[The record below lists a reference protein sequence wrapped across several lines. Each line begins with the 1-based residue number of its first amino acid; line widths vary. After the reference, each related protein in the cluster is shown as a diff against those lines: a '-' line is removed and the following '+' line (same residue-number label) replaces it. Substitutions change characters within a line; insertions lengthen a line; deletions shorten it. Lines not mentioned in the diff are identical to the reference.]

1 MIKILK
7 SLSVSMLSVMIV
19 LCSMIPA
26 SAKEQL
32 VITENNIQEL
42 NQFVKVENNQ
52 YVLDIPDYVII
63 DNNLKNDLIIKNK
76 EINKIIL
83 EENYLINP
91 ETKVAS
97 PSIRTRA
104 YGVNSISFIWNAVIV
119 KMDAGLVRLLA
130 GLGTGVGVGV
140 ALTKIAPALLH

>member
-7 SLSVSMLSVMIV
+7 SLSVSMLSVVIV